1 MTEAK
6 LKIAFAALVLVA
18 HTYAAE
24 GQPFDYDKNAPID
37 LKEQLADVR
46 DGIRVSFVNHVNPKG
61 GRAYGMLVVPPQIKS
76 KTAAIVWAHSSSFY
90 SQLPDAILM
99 ARDGAI
105 SLLLE
110 LSASTDSGDAA
121 RLEMLR
127 TVISLRRGVDILAA
141 RPDVDPQRIGF
152 VGHSYG
158 AMIGTVAAA
167 VDKRF
172 KAAVFEVGLLGMSI
186 HIRTSPHPW
195 AESVRTEKGDKLEE
209 FLAAIEP
216 LDAGHYVGH
225 LAPTAL
231 LFQSARLDLGVPD
244 KDAQE
249 FFDAASEPKQL
260 KWYDTGH
267 EVLDIAAISDRA
279 RFLSTQ
285 LHLPPIEPILK
296 AKIGLK

>member
-1 MTEAK
+1 M
-6 LKIAFAALVLVA
+6 KIAFAALVFVV
-18 HTYAAE
+18 HTSASDT
-24 GQPFDYDKNAPID
+24 PSFDYDKNAPLD
-37 LKEQLADVR
+37 LKEQLSTVR
-46 DGIRVSFVNHVNPKG
+46 DGIRVSFINYVNPKG
-61 GRAYGMLVVPPQIKS
+61 GRAYGMLVVPATVKS
-76 KTAAIVWAHSSSFY
+76 KTAAIVWTHSQGFY
-90 SQLPDAILM
+90 SQLPDAMLM

-110 LSASTDSGDAA
+110 SSFSTDSGDAA

-127 TVISLRRGVDILAA
+127 TVTGLRRAVDILTA
-141 RPDVDPQRIGF
+141 RPDVDPQRIGY

-167 VDKRF
+167 VDRRF
-172 KAAVFEVGLLGMSI
+172 KAAVFEVGLMGMSI

-195 AESVRTEKGDKLEE
+195 AEGVRTEKGNKLEE
-209 FLAAIEP
+209 FLTAIEP
-216 LDAGHYVGH
+216 LDAGHYVGR

-231 LFQSARLDLGVPD
+231 LFQSARMDLGVPD
-244 KDAQE
+244 QDAQK

-279 RFLSTQ
+279 RFLATH
-285 LHLPPIEPILK
+285 LNLPPIEPILK
-296 AKIGLK
+296 AKIGIK

>member
-1 MTEAK
+1 MIETK
-6 LKIAFAALVLVA
+6 RQIAFAALFFVA
-18 HTYAAE
+18 HVYAAE
-24 GQPFDYDKNAPID
+24 GQPFDYDKNAPVD
-37 LKEQLADVR
+37 LKEELAGVR
-46 DGIRVSFVNHVNPKG
+46 DGIRVSFVNYANPKG
-61 GRAYGMLVVPPQIKS
+61 GRTYGMLVLPARIKG
-76 KTAAIVWAHSSSFY
+76 KTAAIVWTHSNGFY
-90 SQLPDAILM
+90 SQLPDAMLM

-110 LSASTDSGDAA
+110 LSASTENGDAA

-127 TVISLRRGVDILAA
+127 SVISLCRGVDILTA

-158 AMIGTVAAA
+158 AMMGTVAAA

-195 AESVRTEKGDKLEE
+195 AESVRAEKGDKLEE

-244 KDAQE
+244 KDAQA

-296 AKIGLK
+296 VKIG